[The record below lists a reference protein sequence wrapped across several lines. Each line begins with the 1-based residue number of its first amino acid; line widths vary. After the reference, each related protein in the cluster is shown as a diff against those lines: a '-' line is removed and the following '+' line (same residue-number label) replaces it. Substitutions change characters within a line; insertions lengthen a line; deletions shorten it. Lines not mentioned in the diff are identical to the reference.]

1 MKTILS
7 SAIILS
13 ILFVI
18 LAPLA
23 NNCLFLGLVLGGI
36 SSVLLLL
43 VLIIE
48 RFKDKE
54 EEKDD
59 LNKY

>member
-1 MKTILS
+1 MM
-7 SAIILS
+7 
-13 ILFVI
+13 

-23 NNCLFLGLVLGGI
+23 NNYFIKGIPIMIFLGLVLGGI
-36 SSVLLLL
+36 CSVLLLL